1 MRKFRAVV
9 KREYIQRVRSKMF
22 VLMTILAPVLVAF
35 FGIAPTLIFAI
46 RAGGPVRIGVID
58 QTGKLYD
65 RLAAAINTDA
75 PAEPTPDPTSTANFD
90 ERFQMS
96 APSTRQIDL
105 YQVNTNGRTIEDV
118 RAELD
123 SQIRTKEIHGYL
135 LLPPEVLTS
144 SRPQFFGAN
153 TVDFLTKRILTQAL
167 NRTIRDQRLQQ
178 ARIDTSTIEEL
189 SRPVALRS
197 SRIGPSGAERDSG
210 EGFILVFG
218 AGFVMYITILLYGQM
233 ILGAVIEEKETKIA
247 EVLFSSVRPFTL
259 LLGKLVGVSLLALT
273 QLAIW
278 GLGLLALTAY
288 GVNVLASRGIPM
300 QIPRVPLTHILF
312 FTLFFLLGYF
322 VYATI
327 YAFLGSMVTTPQEGG
342 QLAMPIIFLLVI
354 GFYFFLPVS
363 QSPDSSFAFWVSM
376 TPFFAPITM
385 MVRITTQTPP
395 LWQIGLSLLIGFSTV
410 LILLWIASRIYRI
423 GMLMYGKRASV
434 GQVLRWVRQP

>member
-35 FGIAPTLIFAI
+35 FGIAPTLIFSI

-65 RLAAAINTDA
+65 HLAAAINTDA
-75 PAEPTPDPTSTANFD
+75 PAEPTPDIAATPKID
-90 ERFQMS
+90 DRFQGMANS
-96 APSTRQIDL
+96 REIDL
-105 YQVNTNGRTIEDV
+105 FQVNTDGRSIEEI
-118 RAELD
+118 RAQLD
-123 SQIRTKEIHGYL
+123 NQIRSKEIHGYL
-135 LLPPEVLTS
+135 VLPPDVLIT

-178 ARIDTSTIEEL
+178 AKIDTRTIEEL
-189 SRPVALRS
+189 SKPIALRS
-197 SRIGPSGAERDSG
+197 ARVGASGAERDSG

-300 QIPRVPLTHILF
+300 QIPRVPLMHIVF

-395 LWQIGLSLLIGFSTV
+395 LWQIGLSLLIGFATV
-410 LILLWIASRIYRI
+410 LLLMWIASRIYRI